1 MASESLERCAMA
13 EAAQYL
19 TIAGQATYRI
29 RVQGAIQR
37 SWCESF
43 TGMRVAFRK
52 VSSPDALTIL
62 TGDVQDQAQLLGL
75 LNSLYDLGLPL
86 VSVQWLRKKVDSTV
100 KRRARAVPSRRA
112 RGTTGKGE

>member
-1 MASESLERCAMA
+1 MA
-13 EAAQYL
+13 EAGAHL

-29 RVQGAIQR
+29 RVQGAIHR

-62 TGDVQDQAQLLGL
+62 TGDVLDQAQLLGL

-86 VSVQWLRKKVDSTV
+86 VSVQWLPKKLDSTA
-100 KRRARAVPSRRA
+100 KRRAQAISSRRP
-112 RGTTGKGE
+112 RGSASNGE